1 MSVFWQA
8 FWPAAALV
16 IGALGSEVR
25 NLIAK
30 RAELKRQERV
40 DAISEL
46 TGVITTLKQ
55 EQKDAADRHQSALAE
70 IRGQHTDC
78 QEQYKQLKQE
88 HDELKQEHA
97 ELKKAYA
104 GLSSQV
110 DELRTAVRGLAPGA
124 E

>member
-16 IGALGSEVR
+16 IGALGSEFR
-25 NLIAK
+25 NILAK
-30 RAELKRQERV
+30 RSELKRQERV

-55 EQKDAADRHQSALAE
+55 EQKDAAERHQAALSE
-70 IRGQHTDC
+70 IRDQHSDC
-78 QEQYKQLKQE
+78 QEQYKALKKE
-88 HDELKQEHA
+88 HDELKEEHT

-110 DELRTAVRGLAPGA
+110 DELRTAVRGIAPGVK
-124 E
+124 